1 MSIEDETPPLPL
13 RKKAK
18 KVLLHIVQVVFA
30 VISLIL
36 LLLIGVGMYLWLGN
50 INDSTNLVGS
60 GFLFILFLI
69 SSYIVHKTEEALR
82 EFRPSIKLSRND
94 IKQLVPVLLS
104 IIAIIVLSYLLDIYL
119 KLFPEKISAELTL
132 EILKTLIQ
140 ADGFLIGFSGIV
152 FAQMFWAIH
161 NQQAE
166 VQKSI
171 LERPFVPTEKE
182 AFDIR
187 EDYLTAFERKRK
199 WMIIL
204 MFIVIVLFTVSI
216 LLSVSGMAQTETSTV
231 LSTNPTI
238 TNPFWFMI
246 NGIIVFAG
254 NIVQSKMEI
263 REDVL
268 LILRKRIKTQS
279 ETIRKLKKERERI
292 EQESKKQLQDTKDN
306 KQ

>member
-1 MSIEDETPPLPL
+1 MSIEDENPQLPR

-18 KVLLHIVQVVFA
+18 KVSLQIVQVVFTL
-30 VISLIL
+30 VSLFL
-36 LLLIGVGMYLWLGN
+36 LLLIGVGIYLWLIN
-50 INDSTNLVGS
+50 IYDTTTLVGS
-60 GFLFILFLI
+60 GFLFIFFLV
-69 SSYIVHKTEEALR
+69 SSYIAYRAEKALR
-82 EFRPSIKLSRND
+82 EFRAPIKLSKAD
-94 IKQLVPVLLS
+94 IKPLAYLLLS
-104 IIAIIVLSYLLDIYL
+104 IIAIVVLSYLLDIYL
-119 KLFPEKISAELTL
+119 KLFPEKISAGLTL

-161 NQQAE
+161 SQQAE

-187 EDYLTAFERKRK
+187 EDYLTAFERKRR

-204 MFIVIVLFTVSI
+204 MFMVIVLFTVSI

-246 NGIIVFAG
+246 DGIIVFAS

-268 LILRKRIKTQS
+268 LILRKRVKTQS
-279 ETIRKLKKERERI
+279 ETIKKLKKEIEKK
-292 EQESKKQLQDTKDN
+292 EQESKKQSQNASHT
-306 KQ
+306 